1 MWEVVLGAAV
11 ALAGVVL
18 TNWLTTVRDARNRIR
33 ANTSALAFSMP
44 IYTGFYSAHPE
55 SPQMDSDYFG
65 HYWRCRQ
72 EVLGMLTELRWLPR
86 WPMRDTRAIRENA
99 KHLLVML
106 TAMNLRWGEGTA
118 ATRSDQ
124 LAIVDHFTRLHY
136 LVFGLKPSSDDE
148 LERYVRN
155 GFSIPEDDQCD

>member
-18 TNWLTTVRDARNRIR
+18 TNWLIALRDARNRIR

-44 IYTGFYSAHPE
+44 IYTGFYSDDPD

-65 HYWRCRQ
+65 QYWTCRQ
-72 EVLGMLTELRWLPR
+72 EVLGMLGELRWLPS
-86 WPMRDTRAIRENA
+86 WPMRNARAIRENA
-99 KHLLVML
+99 TLLLVML
-106 TAMNLRWGEGTA
+106 TAMNMRRNQGIA
-118 ATRSDQ
+118 ATRNDQ
-124 LAIVDHFTRLHY
+124 VAIVFRDKLHD
-136 LVFGLKPSSDDE
+136 LVFGLKPPPDDE

-155 GFSIPEDDQCD
+155 GFAIPEDDHD